1 MKSIVEDLPYNKG
14 DEVSVLINGLGA
26 TPKEELY
33 IVYRRAHSLLE
44 SYGIKVYCPY
54 IGEYAT
60 SMEMAG
66 MSITLMRL
74 DEELKRLLDKPVN
87 TPFFVQA

>member
-1 MKSIVEDLPYNKG
+1 IINDLPYKQG

-33 IVYRRAHSLLE
+33 VIYRKTDSFLKE
-44 SYGIKVYCPY
+44 KGIKIFNAYV
-54 IGEYAT
+54 GEFAT

-66 MSITLMRL
+66 ASVSLLKL
-74 DEELKRLLDKPVN
+74 DDELKILLRQPAN
-87 TPFFVQA
+87 TPFFEQTET